1 MLLDQSS
8 ALSSFEIAQTNRI
21 RKVFRIHMR
30 QFQVRIEFF
39 NFASKIYNKFLE
51 PRAGIFLVLYS
62 LNLFAFI
69 LKPLSVN

>member
-21 RKVFRIHMR
+21 RKVFRIHIR

-39 NFASKIYNKFLE
+39 NFASKIYNKF
-51 PRAGIFLVLYS
+51 PRAVYS
-62 LNLFAFI
+62 LNLFAFL